1 MFVVSRYYSLALEHW
16 WKSINNKQSFQMC
29 HVFKILIFTTCNCSE
44 RAKVSAFS
52 KLHRTRPRSCRWI
65 RSTCFSFV
73 SLSNDPVHSL
83 SFFPYFLNS
92 RNCIL
97 EWSKMFV
104 FFHCSSSLNLKV
116 FRHVGAEFSISSIGK
131 IVRIFCLGRLC
142 FSKLR
147 FKFTDLD
154 ISVFCSHAI
163 LT

>member
-16 WKSINNKQSFQMC
+16 WKSINNKHSFQIC
-29 HVFKILIFTTCNCSE
+29 HVFEIFIFTTCNCSE

-52 KLHRTRPRSCRWI
+52 KLHRPTYPCSCGWI
-65 RSTCFSFV
+65 RSTCFPFV

-83 SFFPYFLNS
+83 SSFPYFLNS

-97 EWSKMFV
+97 EWGKNV
-104 FFHCSSSLNLKV
+104 CIFHCSSSLNLKV

-131 IVRIFCLGRLC
+131 IVRLFCLDRLC
-142 FSKLR
+142 FSKLG

-154 ISVFCSHAI
+154 I
-163 LT
+163 